1 MSIDTFKSM
10 FSVKSEK
17 HDGIRFLRVF
27 IFMQGI
33 VKKAG
38 TPNASKSI
46 NMGTKRLLL

>member
-1 MSIDTFKSM
+1 
-10 FSVKSEK
+10 
-17 HDGIRFLRVF
+17 
-27 IFMQGI
+27 MQGI